1 MLIKTRGIILR
12 SLKYSETSV
21 ITDIFTE
28 EKGLRTYIISGVR
41 SQKAKFNANLLQV
54 MSLVDI
60 VAYHRED
67 KDMTRIKELKAAYIF
82 QSLPFDIYKSSVG
95 MMMVEVAQKS
105 IREKEENHSLFQFLF
120 EYFQFLDET
129 KDSVANVHLH
139 FILEL
144 TAYLGFRPGGDFG
157 VLTPVFDL
165 QEGLFVMESEN
176 HVNYLEEQHSF
187 LLYQLLQSDKT
198 KCHLIQMNRQDRGYL
213 LEQLLNFYRLHIENF
228 PSINSY
234 AVLKEVME

>member
-12 SLKYSETSV
+12 SIKYSETSV

-41 SQKAKFNANLLQV
+41 SQKAKFNVSLLQV

-67 KDMTRIKELKAAYIF
+67 KEMTRIKELKPAHIF

-95 MMMVEVAQKS
+95 MMMIEVAQKS
-105 IREKEENHSLFQFLF
+105 IREKEENDRLFQFLF

-129 KDSVANVHLH
+129 KESVANIHLH
-139 FILEL
+139 FILQL
-144 TAYLGFRPGGDFG
+144 SAYLGFRPGGDYSAS
-157 VLTPVFDL
+157 TPIFDL
-165 QEGLFVMESEN
+165 EEGLFVAESEN
-176 HVNYLEEQHSF
+176 HVNYLEEHQSF
-187 LLYQLLQSDKT
+187 LLYQLLQCDKT
-198 KCHLIQMNRQDRGYL
+198 ESHLILMTRQDRGNL
-213 LEQLLNFYRLHIENF
+213 LEELINFYRLHIENF
-228 PSINSY
+228 PIINSL

>member
-1 MLIKTRGIILR
+1 MLIKTQGIILR

-41 SQKAKFNANLLQV
+41 SQKAKFSASLLQV

-67 KDMTRIKELKAAYIF
+67 KEMTRIKELKPAYIF

-105 IREKEENHSLFQFLF
+105 IREKEENRRLFQFLF
-120 EYFQFLDET
+120 DYFQFLDET
-129 KDSVANVHLH
+129 KNNVANIHLH
-139 FILEL
+139 FILQL
-144 TAYLGFRPGGDFG
+144 TAYLGFRPGGDFS
-157 VLTPVFDL
+157 VTTPVFDME
-165 QEGLFVMESEN
+165 EGLFVTESEN
-176 HVNYLEEQHSF
+176 HVNYLDEQQSA
-187 LLYQLLQSDKT
+187 LLYELLQCDKT
-198 KCHLIQMNRQDRGYL
+198 QCHLVKMSRQDRGQL
-213 LEQLLNFYRLHIENF
+213 LEELLNFYRLHIENF
-228 PSINSY
+228 PNINSY
-234 AVLKEVME
+234 DVLKEVME